1 MRILIIGL
9 GRMGYSLAEQLES
22 EGHKVYGIDTDKANV
37 ERASI
42 KLDIMCVQGSGCSL
56 STLRELNLEEADLAI
71 AASGS
76 DEVNIVS
83 CLVARELGIK
93 RCIARIE
100 SEELV
105 SNLREMPLTTLGI
118 DEFVNP
124 REETVRRL
132 ADIVRTPGT
141 TMTAEFDNSKFQ
153 LRGLRVEKNSQLT
166 SRPLVELQAL
176 FVEHFL
182 VAAVQRGDQL
192 IIPRGDFTIQTGDV
206 IYVLLQTDTF
216 QNFMSLFEFNNVKTK
231 RVFVYGGS
239 QLGIEL
245 VEALEKYVPEVILIE
260 ENWDKRQKA
269 TAHINKSAII
279 NGSPQDMTLMKDL
292 KISNADFFVGASDS
306 EESNFSSAL
315 LAKRL
320 GSKYGVMIT
329 DHPDHVEL
337 FDTLPIDAVISPAI
351 ISVGAI
357 LKAARSGAVLSMFN
371 IAGGR
376 GEALELIAQPHSKNV
391 GKALKDISFPEG
403 AMIAAVAN
411 EKGFQI
417 ASGNTIIEAG
427 STIILISKKK
437 NIKTAL
443 ELFE

>member
-1 MRILIIGL
+1 M
-9 GRMGYSLAEQLES
+9 E
-22 EGHKVYGIDTDKANV
+22 N
-37 ERASI
+37 
-42 KLDIMCVQGSGCSL
+42 
-56 STLRELNLEEADLAI
+56 ADLAI

-100 SEELV
+100 SEELAN
-105 SNLREMPLTTLGI
+105 NLREMPLSALGI

-141 TMTAEFDNSKFQ
+141 TMTAEFDDGKFQ
-153 LRGLRVEKNSQLT
+153 LRGLRVEKESQLT

-182 VAAVQRGDQL
+182 VPAVQRGDQL
-192 IIPRGDFTIQTGDV
+192 IIPRGNFTIRTGDV
-206 IYVLLQTDTF
+206 VYILLQTDTF
-216 QNFMSLFEFNNVKTK
+216 QNFLSLFEFDSNKTK
-231 RVFVYGGS
+231 RVFVFGAS

-245 VEALEKYVPEVILIE
+245 VETLEKTIPGALILLE
-260 ENWDKRQKA
+260 EDWDRRENASSQ
-269 TAHINKSAII
+269 IIKSPII
-279 NGSPQDMTLMKDL
+279 NGSAQDMTLMQDL
-292 KISNADFFVGASDS
+292 KIATADFFVGTSDS
-306 EESNFSSAL
+306 EELNFSSAL
-315 LAKRL
+315 LAKRM
-320 GSKYGVMIT
+320 GSNYGVMIT

-376 GEALELIAQPHSKNV
+376 GEALELVAQPNCRNI
-391 GKALKDISFPEG
+391 GKTLKDISFPEG
-403 AMIAAVAN
+403 AMVAAIAN
-411 EKGFQI
+411 DEGFHI

-427 STIILISKKK
+427 SSIILISKKK
-437 NIKTAL
+437 NIKEAI

>member
-22 EGHKVYGIDTDKANV
+22 EGHRVYGIDTNKENV

-42 KLDIMCVQGSGCSL
+42 KLDIMCVHGSGCSL
-56 STLRELNLEEADLAI
+56 STLRELDIEGADLVI

-76 DEVNIVS
+76 DEINIVS

-100 SEELV
+100 SEELAN
-105 SNLREMPLTTLGI
+105 NLREMPPSALGI

-124 REETVRRL
+124 REETVRRM

-141 TMTAEFDNSKFQ
+141 TMTAEFDEGKFQ
-153 LRGLRVEKNSQLT
+153 LRGLRVEKDSQLT

-182 VAAVQRGDQL
+182 VPAVQRGDTL
-192 IIPRGDFTIQTGDV
+192 IIPRGDFTIKTGDV
-206 IYVLLQTDTF
+206 VYVLLKTNTF
-216 QNFMSLFEFNNVKTK
+216 QNFLSLFEFANTKTR
-231 RVFVYGGS
+231 RVFIYGGS

-245 VEALEKYVPEVILIE
+245 VHTLEKTIPEVILLE
-260 ENWDKRQKA
+260 EDWDKRQQA
-269 TAHINKSAII
+269 SSQISKSAII
-279 NGSPQDMTLMKDL
+279 NGSPQDMTLMQDL
-292 KISNADFFVGASDS
+292 KISNADFFVGVSDS
-306 EESNFSSAL
+306 EELNFSSAL
-315 LAKRL
+315 LAKRM
-320 GSKYGVMIT
+320 GSKYGVMLT

-337 FDTLPIDAVISPAI
+337 FDTLPIDAVVSPATL
-351 ISVGAI
+351 SVGAI

-376 GEALELIAQPHSKNV
+376 GEALELIAQPNSKNI

-403 AMIAAVAN
+403 ALVAAIANN
-411 EKGFQI
+411 EGFHI
-417 ASGNTIIEAG
+417 ASGNTVIEAG
-427 STIILISKKK
+427 SSIILISKKK
-437 NIKTAL
+437 NIKQAI